1 MRILVEIAVCM
12 ALSLT
17 YERFAI
23 ASHQPRPGSAADTR
37 VSSTTL
43 SVLTGSS
50 YDRRQLHRSR
60 HHLQRRATTRLLG
73 ASRVGGGLGAV
84 MRAAGSNIRVLG
96 PGGKAEALSPS

>member
-1 MRILVEIAVCM
+1 MRILVAIAVCM

-23 ASHQPRPGSAADTR
+23 ASQQPQPGSAADTR

-50 YDRRQLHRSR
+50 YDRAANCTDRG
-60 HHLQRRATTRLLG
+60 TTCSVAQQPAFWAL
-73 ASRVGGGLGAV
+73 
-84 MRAAGSNIRVLG
+84 RVL
-96 PGGKAEALSPS
+96 EVDSER